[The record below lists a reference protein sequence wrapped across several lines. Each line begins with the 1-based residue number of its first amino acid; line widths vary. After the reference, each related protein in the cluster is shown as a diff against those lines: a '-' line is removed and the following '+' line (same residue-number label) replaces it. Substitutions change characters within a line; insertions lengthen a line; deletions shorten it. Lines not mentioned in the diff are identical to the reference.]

1 MAALVGGWL
10 AVKAILDRGPV
21 TTITFKTADGLEA
34 NKTKVKFKDVD
45 IGMVTKV
52 ELAKDLSDVIVTAQF
67 VKGTE
72 VQLVEDTRFWV
83 VRPRISGGS
92 VSGLGTLLSGA
103 YIGVSIGKSDKKVRA
118 FTGLEAPPVFQ
129 VVERGREFVLHSPD
143 FGSLD
148 VGEPVFFRRLQVG
161 QIIALRT
168 R

>member
-1 MAALVGGWL
+1 MDDNDNDYPEAVATTKSRRRIQLVWLIPLLAALVGGWL

-21 TTITFKTADGLEA
+21 ATITFKTADGLEA

-72 VQLVEDTRFWV
+72 VQLVEDTQFWV

-92 VSGLGTLLSGA
+92 VSGLGTLLTGA
-103 YIGVSIGKSDKKVRA
+103 
-118 FTGLEAPPVFQ
+118 
-129 VVERGREFVLHSPD
+129 LH
-143 FGSLD
+143 
-148 VGEPVFFRRLQVG
+148 RCQHR
-161 QIIALRT
+161 
-168 R
+168 